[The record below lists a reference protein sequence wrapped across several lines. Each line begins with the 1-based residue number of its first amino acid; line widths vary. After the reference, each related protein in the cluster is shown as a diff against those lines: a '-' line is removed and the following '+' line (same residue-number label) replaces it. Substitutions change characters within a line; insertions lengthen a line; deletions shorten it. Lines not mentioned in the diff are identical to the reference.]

1 MPAITLPDTSST
13 SFTSRSVTLLRRAIL
28 ERAADHGNIVKP
40 GELSAGIL
48 FVFCLLGASLGLL
61 AWWLFI
67 RRSGFIWHDYDWA
80 EYKSSVLRRP
90 EERPD
95 DAITVFSDGTARK
108 GGPMGSSVGARTVVL
123 GELDTTYTK
132 SYVAKEKP
140 WGPRDLPSKGITGGR
155 KKGGGGFMGSVW
167 GKVEGSM
174 WGKLRGGEPSDNDTV
189 VQREKSLRKSRHRSR
204 RHRSKREQ
212 REHRA
217 PPSEFTEGSYM
228 DNERPAPPLTDIT
241 RSSEASSSTHQ
252 PPYPRVSQP
261 SVRRPARVS
270 TRAGKAPVKREPSY
284 AIGDDRA
291 AHYHQHRRTQ
301 SRSAGKE
308 SSSSDDTSSSSDSDS
323 EDDSSDDESAL
334 QSQIGMAKG
343 NKVYHHPIS
352 QDRVFWGNARP
363 VEKNGGGAGGTFGGG
378 APALMPRGYRAASAG
393 SLSSEGSVR
402 SSHVGK

>member
-1 MPAITLPDTSST
+1 MPAITLPDRSLLPL
-13 SFTSRSVTLLRRAIL
+13 TSRSVALLRRAIV
-28 ERAADHGNIVKP
+28 ERAADHGNIAKP
-40 GELSAGIL
+40 SKLGPGIL

-67 RRSGFIWHDYDWA
+67 RRSGFIWREYDWA

-95 DAITVFSDGTARK
+95 DAVTVFSDGTARK

-140 WGPRDLPSKGITGGR
+140 WGPRDLPGKGTTGGGS
-155 KKGGGGFMGSVW
+155 KGGGGLMGVW

-189 VQREKSLRKSRHRSR
+189 VQRAQSLRKSKHRSR
-204 RHRSKREQ
+204 RHKSKRERGERRPQ
-212 REHRA
+212 
-217 PPSEFTEGSYM
+217 PSGPAGRSYA
-228 DNERPAPPLTDIT
+228 DDERPAPPLTDIT
-241 RSSEASSSTHQ
+241 RSSEASSSSQ
-252 PPYPRVSQP
+252 PPPPPRAPQP
-261 SVRRPARVS
+261 SARRPARVS
-270 TRAGKAPVKREPSY
+270 TRSGKAPVKREPSY
-284 AIGDDRA
+284 AVGDDRA

-301 SRSAGKE
+301 SRRVVEE
-308 SSSSDDTSSSSDSDS
+308 SSSSEETSSSDSSS
-323 EDDSSDDESAL
+323 EDDSSDDESDL
-334 QSQIGMAKG
+334 RSQIGMAKG

-363 VEKNGGGAGGTFGGG
+363 VERNGGGAGGTFGGG
-378 APALMPRGYRAASAG
+378 APALMPRGYRAGSVG

-402 SSHVGK
+402 SSHVGT